1 MRLLLADDDLNL
13 GESLLE
19 ALQKDGLI
27 VNLVSD
33 GEAAQTF
40 IESGL
45 YDIVVLDIGM
55 PIKTGLEVL
64 RNVRNRG
71 IKVPII
77 LLTARD
83 GLEDRIKGLDLGA
96 DDYLKKPFELKE
108 LVARIKAISRRIN
121 TRARGKSLNEEI
133 RFGDYSFNPSSET
146 VTKDGIIIPVS
157 KKELAL
163 LAILVQNA
171 GRVVPKTQL
180 LEEVYSTDK
189 EMDTNTLEVHM
200 HNLRKKINI
209 PNFIQTIRG
218 VGYFVQKDKVIK

>member
-1 MRLLLADDDLNL
+1 MRLLLAEDDLNL
-13 GESLLE
+13 GEGLLE
-19 ALQKDGLI
+19 ALQKEGLI

-64 RNVRNRG
+64 RNVRNKG

-96 DDYLKKPFELKE
+96 DDYLTKPFELKE
-108 LVARIKAISRRIN
+108 LVARIKAISRRID
-121 TRARGKSLNEEI
+121 TRSGKKSTKEEI
-133 RFGDYSFNPSSET
+133 KFGDYGFNPSSET
-146 VTKDGIIIPVS
+146 VTKDGVIIPVS

-200 HNLRKKINI
+200 HNLRKKSI
-209 PNFIQTIRG
+209 FQTLSKQLEVLAILFKR
-218 VGYFVQKDKVIK
+218 IK

>member
-1 MRLLLADDDLNL
+1 
-13 GESLLE
+13 
-19 ALQKDGLI
+19 
-27 VNLVSD
+27 
-33 GEAAQTF
+33 
-40 IESGL
+40 
-45 YDIVVLDIGM
+45 
-55 PIKTGLEVL
+55 LEVL
-64 RNVRNRG
+64 RNIRNRG

-96 DDYLKKPFELKE
+96 DDYLTKPFELKE
-108 LVARIKAISRRIN
+108 LVARIKAISRRID
-121 TRARGKSLNEEI
+121 TRSGKSVNEEI
-133 RFGDYSFNPSSET
+133 RFGDYSFKPGSET
-146 VTKDGIIIPVS
+146 ETKDGVIIPVS

-200 HNLRKKINI
+200 HNLRKKIHI

>member
-1 MRLLLADDDLNL
+1 MRLLLAEDDLNL
-13 GESLLE
+13 GEGLLE
-19 ALQKDGLI
+19 ALQKEGFI

-45 YDIVVLDIGM
+45 YDIIVLDIGL

-64 RNVRNRG
+64 RNVRNKG
-71 IKVPII
+71 IKVPIL

-96 DDYLKKPFELKE
+96 DDYLTKPFELKE
-108 LVARIKAISRRIN
+108 LIARIKAISRRVDK
-121 TRARGKSLNEEI
+121 RLGKKVTEEI
-133 RFGDYSFNPSSET
+133 KFGDYSFNPSSET
-146 VTKDGIIIPVS
+146 VTKNGMIISVS

-163 LAILVQNA
+163 LTILVQNA

-180 LEEVYSTDK
+180 LEEVYATDK

-200 HNLRKKINI
+200 HNLRKKLNI
-209 PNFIQTIRG
+209 PGFIQTIRG
-218 VGYFVQKDKVIK
+218 VGYFVQKDKVVK

>member
-1 MRLLLADDDLNL
+1 MRLLLAEDDLNL
-13 GESLLE
+13 GEGLLE

-27 VNLVSD
+27 VNLVSA
-33 GEAAQTF
+33 GEASQTF

-55 PIKTGLEVL
+55 PIKTGIEVL

-96 DDYLKKPFELKE
+96 DDYLTKPFELKE

-121 TRARGKSLNEEI
+121 TRCGKSLNEEI

-200 HNLRKKINI
+200 HNLRKKLIFLI
-209 PNFIQTIRG
+209 LYKLLEGLVLCTKG
-218 VGYFVQKDKVIK
+218 

>member
-1 MRLLLADDDLNL
+1 MRLLLAEDDLNL
-13 GESLLE
+13 GEGLLE
-19 ALQKDGLI
+19 ALQKEGFN

-45 YDIVVLDIGM
+45 YDITILDIGL

-64 RNVRNRG
+64 KSVRSRG
-71 IKVPII
+71 IKTPIL

-83 GLEDRIKGLDLGA
+83 GLEDRVKGLDFGA
-96 DDYLKKPFELKE
+96 DDYMTKPFELKE
-108 LVARIKAISRRIN
+108 LVARVKAISRRIDV
-121 TRARGKSLNEEI
+121 RSGKSVNEEI
-133 RFGDYSFNPSSET
+133 MFGDYSFNPSSET
-146 VTKDGIIIPVS
+146 VTKDGVIIPVS

-163 LAILVQNA
+163 LSILVQNA

-209 PNFIQTIRG
+209 SNFIQTIRG

>member
-1 MRLLLADDDLNL
+1 MRLLLAEDDLNL
-13 GESLLE
+13 GEGLLE
-19 ALQKDGLI
+19 ALQKEGLI

-40 IESGL
+40 IDSGL

-64 RNVRNRG
+64 RNVRNKG

-96 DDYLKKPFELKE
+96 DDYLTKPFELKE
-108 LVARIKAISRRIN
+108 LVARIKAISRRID
-121 TRARGKSLNEEI
+121 TRSGKSTKEEI
-133 RFGDYSFNPSSET
+133 KFGDYSFNPSSET
-146 VTKDGIIIPVS
+146 VTKDGVIIPVS

-171 GRVVPKTQL
+171 GRVVPRTQL

-218 VGYFVQKDKVIK
+218 VGYFVQKDKVVK

>member
-1 MRLLLADDDLNL
+1 MRLLLAEDDLNL
-13 GESLLE
+13 GEGLLE
-19 ALQKDGLI
+19 ALQKEGFI

-45 YDIVVLDIGM
+45 YDIIVLDIGL

-64 RNVRNRG
+64 RNVRNKG
-71 IKVPII
+71 IKVPIL

-96 DDYLKKPFELKE
+96 DDYLTKPFELKE
-108 LVARIKAISRRIN
+108 LIARIKAISRRVDK
-121 TRARGKSLNEEI
+121 RLGKKVAEEI
-133 RFGDYSFNPSSET
+133 KFGDYSFNPSSET
-146 VTKDGIIIPVS
+146 VTKNGMIISVS

-163 LAILVQNA
+163 LTILVQNA

-180 LEEVYSTDK
+180 LEEVYATDK

-200 HNLRKKINI
+200 HNLRKKLNI
-209 PNFIQTIRG
+209 PGFIQTIRG
-218 VGYFVQKDKVIK
+218 VGYFVQKDKVVK

>member
-1 MRLLLADDDLNL
+1 MWRWFEF
-13 GESLLE
+13 GWRSFRSTTKESFN
-19 ALQKDGLI
+19 

-45 YDIVVLDIGM
+45 YDIVVLDIGL

-64 RNVRNRG
+64 RNARNKG
-71 IKVPII
+71 IKTPIL

-96 DDYLKKPFELKE
+96 DDYLTKPFELKE
-108 LVARIKAISRRIN
+108 LVARIKAVSRRVD
-121 TRARGKSLNEEI
+121 TKAGKNVNEEI
-133 RFGDYSFNPSSET
+133 KFGDYSFNPSSET
-146 VTKDGIIIPVS
+146 VTKDGVIIPVS

-163 LAILVQNA
+163 LSILVQNA

-200 HNLRKKINI
+200 HNLRKKIEI
-209 PNFIQTIRG
+209 SNFIQTIRG
-218 VGYFVQKDKVIK
+218 VGYFVQKDKIVK

>member
-1 MRLLLADDDLNL
+1 MRLLLAEDDLNL
-13 GESLLE
+13 GEGLLE
-19 ALQKDGLI
+19 ALQKEGFV

-45 YDIVVLDIGM
+45 YDVIVLDIGL

-64 RNVRNRG
+64 RNIINKG
-71 IKVPII
+71 IKVPIL

-96 DDYLKKPFELKE
+96 DDYLTKPFELKE
-108 LVARIKAISRRIN
+108 LIARIKAISRR
-121 TRARGKSLNEEI
+121 TDKRLGKQAIEEI
-133 RFGDYSFNPSSET
+133 KFGDYSFNPSSET
-146 VTKDGIIIPVS
+146 VTKKGMIISVS

-163 LAILVQNA
+163 LTILVQNA

-180 LEEVYSTDK
+180 LEEVYATDK

-200 HNLRKKINI
+200 HNLRKKLNI
-209 PNFIQTIRG
+209 PGFIQTIRG
-218 VGYFVQKDKVIK
+218 VGYFVQKGKVVK